1 MCYMFSTMSIEEI
14 LSRNAYLLTIELRL
28 FWLVAA
34 IYGVCFLLFTLHAL
48 TRSVPVGRG
57 AQGLLWTGVV
67 FHVAL
72 IVLRT
77 IEGGRGPFQTLY
89 ESLSLFALTASF
101 TYLYISRR
109 WKDVYLPGTFVTL
122 LATGA
127 CLYALLRRSPAV
139 NPLFP
144 SLQSYWFEWHVILAF
159 FSYAVFAVSS
169 AIEATYL
176 IMRPFLKRGLAA
188 GYGLTLSNLAEFRS
202 TTRKLVIFGFPFLTF
217 TIFSGAAWANEAWG
231 RYWGWD
237 PKETWALITWTVFAM
252 YLHAMAVP
260 AWREKPASAL
270 NLTGFVCMIMTF
282 LGVNWLAKLF
292 GIPGLHLYAV

>member
-1 MCYMFSTMSIEEI
+1 MYAIMPIDEI
-14 LSRNAYLLTIELRL
+14 LSRNAYLLTIEVRL
-28 FWLVAA
+28 FWFVAL
-34 IYGVCFLLFTLHAL
+34 IYGVSFLLFTLHAI
-48 TRSVPVGRG
+48 TRGVSVGRG

-72 IVLRT
+72 LLLRT
-77 IEGGRGPFQTLY
+77 VEGERAPFQTLY
-89 ESLSLFALTASF
+89 ESLSWFACTAAL
-101 TYLYISRR
+101 TYLYVSRK

-122 LATGA
+122 LAAGG
-127 CLYALLRRSPAV
+127 CLFALLKRSPAI

-159 FSYAVFAVSS
+159 FSYAVFVVSS
-169 AIEATYL
+169 AIEVTYL
-176 IMRPFLKRGLAA
+176 IIKPFLKRGMAR
-188 GYGLTLSNLAEFRS
+188 GYGLTLGSLDDFRGAAL
-202 TTRKLVIFGFPFLTF
+202 KLVIFGFPFLTF
-217 TIFSGAAWANEAWG
+217 TLFSGAAWANEAWG

-252 YLHAMAVP
+252 YMHAMAVP
-260 AWREKPASAL
+260 AWRGAPASVL

-292 GIPGLHLYAV
+292 GIPSLHLYAV